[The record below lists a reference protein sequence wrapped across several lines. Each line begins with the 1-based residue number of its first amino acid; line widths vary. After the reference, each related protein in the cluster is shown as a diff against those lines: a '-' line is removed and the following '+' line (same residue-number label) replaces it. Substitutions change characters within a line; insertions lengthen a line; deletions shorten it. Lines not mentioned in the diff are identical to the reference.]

1 MATSTGYG
9 GVNYATTN
17 AAGKKNIVN
26 NQNKIAN
33 DQKYKQDEINRTLSV
48 IANREKQGLNTS
60 DQQKYLTVNLGYT
73 TPTNQSN
80 AMVQAANNVKSTPQA
95 TYTPPTS
102 QTADTLNRINDFIN
116 KQSQFRFTTP
126 DPFTYDQ
133 NSDPAYQAQLAE
145 AKRNVENQQ
154 ADTNAFLRAGGQG
167 KSSYSEMVAN
177 QVGSNAMQSIAN
189 DLVPQLMQQAYQ
201 RYNDDANRNM
211 QAQQLNYGVGQ
222 DTISSLS
229 NLYGLQDNEY
239 FQKPITEAQ
248 LTGNY
253 LPTEARQAINN
264 ILGLKQQAEASGIT
278 AQERT
283 ALSQQA
289 DVYRTQL
296 QALGID
302 PSFYG
307 ANRNYNQASASNP
320 GIRTLA
326 GQQLDMSRQ
335 DQAFNQQFSQDQ
347 FSYQK
352 ARDLISDQKW
362 QAQFDQDVNQFGLQF
377 ALNRQVQLGGL
388 TIDQARL
395 ALSQDDNARAWAALD
410 WEMSNPSAASS
421 GGLTANQV
429 LQSMKGLY
437 TEPIYTNDDVG
448 EQIKIGSQITT
459 DSSKRKQLIQNVV
472 DSGLSNADIQSV
484 LSSLGFS
491 KKEMQDAITGATSGN

>member
-9 GVNYATTN
+9 GINYATTN
-17 AAGKKNIVN
+17 ATGKKNIVN

-60 DQQKYLTVNLGYT
+60 DQQKYLTVNLGYKA
-73 TPTNQSN
+73 PTSQSN

-102 QTADTLNRINDFIN
+102 QTADTLNRINSFID
-116 KQSQFRFTTP
+116 KQSQFQFTTP

-154 ADTNAFLRAGGQG
+154 ADTNAFLRSNGQG

-177 QVGSNAMQSIAN
+177 QVGSNAMQSISN
-189 DLVPQLMQQAYQ
+189 DLVPALMQQAYQ
-201 RYNDDANRNM
+201 RYNDDANRNL
-211 QAQQLNYGVGQ
+211 QVQQLNYGVGQ
-222 DTISSLS
+222 EAIGNLG

-239 FQKPITEAQ
+239 FQKPIAEAQ

-289 DVYRTQL
+289 DMYRTQL

-320 GIRTLA
+320 GIRTIA

-335 DQAFNQQFSQDQ
+335 EQAFNQQFSQDQ
-347 FSYQK
+347 FAYQK
-352 ARDLISDQKW
+352 ARDAISDKQW
-362 QAQFDQDVNQFGLQF
+362 QAQFDQSVNQFGLNYGLQMLSENNQQ
-377 ALNRQVQLGGL
+377 AYRQ
-388 TIDQARL
+388 ASL
-395 ALSQDDNARAWAALD
+395 ALQQDDNDRQWVSLERETLGAYAPEYSGMTQSQVLDSARQRF
-410 WEMSNPSAASS
+410 SVTRASDGKVVIPQDATTKDKIYQYVGS
-421 GGLTANQV
+421 MGLPLGQDDQVMLSLGLTR
-429 LQSMKGLY
+429 
-437 TEPIYTNDDVG
+437 DD
-448 EQIKIGSQITT
+448 IKSF
-459 DSSKRKQLIQNVV
+459 DKKYEV
-472 DSGLSNADIQSV
+472 D
-484 LSSLGFS
+484 
-491 KKEMQDAITGATSGN
+491 TSGK